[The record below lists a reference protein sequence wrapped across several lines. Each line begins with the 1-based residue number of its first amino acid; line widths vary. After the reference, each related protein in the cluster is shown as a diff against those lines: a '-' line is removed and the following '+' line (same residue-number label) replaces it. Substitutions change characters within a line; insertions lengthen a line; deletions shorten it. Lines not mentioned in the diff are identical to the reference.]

1 LAAQTAG
8 TGAVTGT
15 VTDSSGAVIPNATV
29 TATQTETGQERTATT
44 SADGTYR
51 FSLLPPGTYKVTFT
65 ASGFK
70 PIEVSGFNV
79 NVTEAPVLN
88 RSLEVGAQTDHVT
101 VQSEVETVQ
110 TNTSTLGTVVG
121 SQSVVGLPLTTR
133 NYTNLLG
140 LSAGAAAAV
149 PNATALGRGNME
161 IAVNGASTGQNTFQ
175 MDGVSV
181 VNFASNGI
189 LTEGGTYATFGIPNP
204 DALAEFKI
212 QTSLYDAGYGRNPG
226 ANVNVI
232 TKSGTNVFHGTAFEF
247 FRNTVLNANDF
258 FRNRF
263 CGLSPLQCATAGG
276 NILVLNQNQYGG
288 VIGGPVKKE
297 KLFFFAS

>member
-1 LAAQTAG
+1 MSSKVVCFHLLLLLATALLSAQTAG

-88 RSLEVGAQTDHVT
+88 RSLEVGAQTDQVT

-212 QTSLYDAGYGRNPG
+212 QTSLYDAGWR
-226 ANVNVI
+226 
-232 TKSGTNVFHGTAFEF
+232 
-247 FRNTVLNANDF
+247 
-258 FRNRF
+258 
-263 CGLSPLQCATAGG
+263 QCERDHQIG
-276 NILVLNQNQYGG
+276 NQRVPWNSI
-288 VIGGPVKKE
+288 
-297 KLFFFAS
+297 